1 MVKIRYSELP
11 VGLHVTAESEGRS
24 TVVYLLPGLTAEQ
37 RRAALCR
44 VRSSGRMGQGP
55 RLPAFAMGRAL
66 AADQIR
72 MTARN
77 GAAAVRRHPMLL
89 LPPLILVSGAIVFVL
104 MSFVT
109 LTAPPLGRTSSL
121 VPSSASTGMPGT
133 QPGQR
138 GGPGGP
144 AGGAPGPSLL
154 PGDSPTASLFPSGQ
168 PSEDPSPAS
177 GSPVPSAHASP
188 SPTPTPTPTPTSSG
202 TCLKLGP
209 LGLCVNI

>member
-11 VGLHVTAESEGRS
+11 VGLHVLAESDGRS

-37 RRAALCR
+37 RRAALVR
-44 VRSSGRMGQGP
+44 ARSSGRMGQGP

-72 MTARN
+72 MTVRH
-77 GAAAVRRHPMLL
+77 GAAAARRHPLLL
-89 LPPLILVSGAIVFVL
+89 LPPLILVSGAIVFIL
-104 MSFVT
+104 MTFVT
-109 LTAPPLGRTSSL
+109 LAAPPLGRASSL
-121 VPSSASTGMPGT
+121 VPSSASTGMPGA

-138 GGPGGP
+138 GGQGGP

-154 PGDSPTASLFPSGQ
+154 PGDSPAASLFPSGQ
-168 PSEDPSPAS
+168 PAEDPAPAS
-177 GSPVPSAHASP
+177 SSPLPSGRP
-188 SPTPTPTPTPTSSG
+188 SPTPTPTPTPTPKSSG

-209 LGLCVNI
+209 LGLCVSI